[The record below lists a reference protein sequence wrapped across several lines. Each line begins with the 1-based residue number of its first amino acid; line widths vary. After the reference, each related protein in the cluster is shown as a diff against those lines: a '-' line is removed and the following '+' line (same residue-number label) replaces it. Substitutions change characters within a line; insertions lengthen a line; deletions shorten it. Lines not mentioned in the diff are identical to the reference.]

1 MGSNLGELVA
11 TASLDIA
18 PFVGNTKQLS
28 MYMRGLDKSLN
39 AMEKSFKNAGNGAK
53 NLGGMRTVLAETG
66 KSIQAYEG
74 ILKKQT
80 DHYNELKSKIGDFG
94 TASAKNKE
102 DLLSARNAM
111 LQTATTISDL
121 KNRYVEL
128 TKEINIQSSS
138 WTKIGSNLTSFGDRM
153 KGIGAKVS
161 GVGSALTKGV
171 TAPLVADAGIAI
183 KAAIDYESAFA
194 GVKKTVDAT
203 EGEYQKMSRAI
214 REASK
219 VMPASAVDIAK
230 VAESA
235 GQLGIKKQNIV
246 DFSKTMIDLGEST
259 NLTADEAATS
269 LARLANITQMP
280 QSEFRRLG
288 STIVDLGN
296 NFATTEKEIVEMS
309 LRLAGTGKLVGL
321 TEPQILAVAT
331 AMSSVGINAEAGG
344 SSFSRVMQK
353 INTQVLSSG
362 DKLEKFAQ
370 VAGMSAEN
378 FAKSWKTEPQIAML
392 AFLDGL
398 KKVKASGGDVTQT
411 LKQLGIKSTQ
421 EIDTMQR
428 MAGAGDLLSRAL
440 KTANGAWKEN
450 NALTTE
456 AKKRYETTES
466 QLKIFKNKLT
476 DIAIEFGGPLL
487 KALNSGLDATKP
499 WLQTLSDMAKKF
511 SEMSRE
517 QQQNV
522 IKWGLMAAAI
532 GPALKLLGG
541 GLSIIGGFTKGLG
554 SIASGIGKFSGLLK
568 TFKDA
573 GSIAGG
579 FKALSA
585 GIGGVGTATAEA
597 NASAGLLSS
606 TIATLGSV
614 PTWGILVGGA
624 ALIGLG
630 YITKEITEAN
640 ERTERWGT
648 SVSKLQ
654 DEQLGSF
661 KAKVDEANKAMV
673 DFGATAGSVDN
684 VKASFEKLNSEI
696 DKLID
701 EKKEK
706 LQALAKE
713 VGMSEEVRKNQE
725 EQLEQTKVNVRNMT
739 EEVGRIY
746 QNAKDHHRDLT
757 IEEKAIVSNIQNQMI
772 SQELDLLNISK
783 DKKHAIMQAMN
794 GDVKSMNETQRQDA
808 LKVVTDWI
816 LEEEKVYEKRK
827 QAIKDA
833 YRNDGSEK
841 AIQERNQKLDELE
854 AEHLARKEAYQ
865 QKYFELEKN
874 FLDNYNGR
882 WTKEALG
889 GAKSRMGALG
899 LDVKQFEEYMRSA
912 ADTVKTS
919 SGIVAKSLTNMS
931 QETAEA
937 NLIWNSL
944 VFDDKK
950 GEVKT
955 NAVEE
960 VQKALEAEGGWESMQ
975 FVLKNANLET
985 NAKMVIGQALVE
997 AGKWDSL
1004 SVEEKELVLD
1014 GHKGMQAILENKE
1027 ALAQWNALPVEVK
1040 EMLMKNEAVLNSG
1053 KLAISTLQKWNQ
1065 LSPEQKE
1072 IIAKDLATGEVTK
1085 IQQALNL
1092 LVGMNPNIPID
1103 ATDNSSKVISQVMN
1117 DILNI
1122 PKETNT
1128 NINADASGAEAGK
1141 NQALEAYGAV
1151 NAYQVLEKSI
1161 TANADNAVQQGQKA
1175 IDKQTEWNATPS
1187 PTKQQTGDAS
1197 SAVNAG
1203 QSAINKQNEWNAL
1216 YSPTKYM
1223 LGDATSAVNAANS
1236 ASGAIQSIPTSWH
1249 TTITATEVV
1258 NRVFNTVGRL
1268 FGHKNGTNYHQ
1279 GGFAMVNDQEGPMY
1293 KELVT
1298 LPNGQ
1303 SFIPHG
1309 RNVVLD
1315 LPRGSKVLRA
1325 GLTKNL
1331 MNSLG
1336 MPNYANGVG
1345 WEKSKIANIT
1355 QRIKNV
1361 NEWKEGHTS
1370 KDVTPFLE
1378 ELIRQVKN
1386 GNQNER
1392 PNQNYTLNV
1401 NSSGNN
1407 QELTPEFM
1415 KKLLRELAYYTNQEG
1430 GKLA

>member
-1 MGSNLGELVA
+1 MASNLGELVA

-138 WTKIGSNLTSFGDRM
+138 WTKIGSNLTSFGSRM
-153 KGIGAKVS
+153 KDIGAKVS

-171 TAPLVADAGIAI
+171 TAPLVAGAGIAV
-183 KAAIDYESAFA
+183 KAAIEYESAFA

-203 EGEYQKMSRAI
+203 EGEYKKMSLAI

-219 VMPASAVDIAK
+219 VMPASAADIAR
-230 VAESA
+230 VAEAA
-235 GQLGIKKQNIV
+235 GQLGIKKENIV

-370 VAGMSAEN
+370 VAGMSADN
-378 FAKSWKTEPQIAML
+378 FAKSWKTEPQIALL

-450 NALTTE
+450 NALTEE
-456 AKKRYETTES
+456 ARKRYETTES

-487 KALNSGLDATKP
+487 KALSSGLDAAKP
-499 WLQTLSDMAKKF
+499 WLTTLSDMAKKF

-554 SIASGIGKFSGLLK
+554 TIASGIGKFSGILK

-597 NASAGLLSS
+597 STSAGLLSS

-614 PTWGILVGGA
+614 PTWGILLGGT
-624 ALIGLG
+624 ALLGLG

-640 ERTERWGT
+640 ERTQRWGT

-661 KAKVDEANKAMV
+661 KNKIDEANKAMV
-673 DFGATAGSVDN
+673 DFGATAGNVDN
-684 VKASFEKLNSEI
+684 VKASFEKLNNEI

-706 LQALAKE
+706 LEALAKE
-713 VGMSEEVRKNQE
+713 VGMSEAVQKEQQ
-725 EQLEQTKVNVRNMT
+725 EQLDQTKTNVRNMT

-746 QNAKDHHRDLT
+746 QNAKEQHRDLT
-757 IEEKAIVSNIQNQMI
+757 REESAIVLNAQNQMI
-772 SQELDLLNISK
+772 SEQLDLLNISK
-783 DKKHAIMQAMN
+783 DKKTAIMKAMN
-794 GDVKSMNETQRQDA
+794 GEVKSLNEQQRQEALDVVWNWIQEENKLYDKRKKAIEEAYKGATSVEA
-808 LKVVTDWI
+808 LK
-816 LEEEKVYEKRK
+816 EKH
-827 QAIKDA
+827 
-833 YRNDGSEK
+833 
-841 AIQERNQKLDELE
+841 QKLEALE
-854 AEHLARKEAYQ
+854 NEHVGKMEAYQ

-882 WTKEALG
+882 WTKEAIG
-889 GAKSRMGALG
+889 GAKSRMAALG
-899 LDVKQFEEYMRSA
+899 LDVKQFEEYMRTA

-1004 SVEEKELVLD
+1004 TVEEKELVLD

-1027 ALAQWNALPVEVK
+1027 ALAQWNALPAEAK
-1040 EMLMKNEAVLNSG
+1040 ELLMKNEAFLNSG
-1053 KLAISTLQKWNQ
+1053 NLAISTLQKWNS
-1065 LSPEQKE
+1065 LTPEQKE
-1072 IIAKDLATGEVTK
+1072 LIAKDLATGEVTK
-1085 IQQALNL
+1085 IQQALNT
-1092 LVGMNPNIPID
+1092 LVGMNPNIPIN
-1103 ATDNSSKVISQVMN
+1103 AQDNSSKVISQVMN

-1128 NINADASGAEAGK
+1128 NINADPSSAVQGK
-1141 NQALEAYGAV
+1141 DTAIQAYSEV
-1151 NAYQVLEKSI
+1151 NGYQV
-1161 TANADNAVQQGQKA
+1161 
-1175 IDKQTEWNATPS
+1175 
-1187 PTKQQTGDAS
+1187 PTKQITADS
-1197 SAVNAG
+1197 TNAVNAG
-1203 QSAINKQNEWNAL
+1203 QSAINKQNEWNGL
-1216 YSPTKYM
+1216 GSPMKYIT
-1223 LGDATSAVNAANS
+1223 GDSSSAVNAANS
-1236 ASGAIQSIPTSWH
+1236 ASGAIRSVPTSWH

-1258 NRVFNTVGRL
+1258 NRVVNSISRV

-1279 GGFAMVNDQEGPMY
+1279 GGLAMVNDQEGPMY
-1293 KELVT
+1293 KELIT
-1298 LPNGQ
+1298 LPNGR
-1303 SFIPHG
+1303 SFIPDG

-1361 NEWKEGHTS
+1361 NEWKEEHTS

-1386 GNQNER
+1386 NNQTER

-1401 NSSGNN
+1401 HGNSNG

>member
-1 MGSNLGELVA
+1 M
-11 TASLDIA
+11 
-18 PFVGNTKQLS
+18 
-28 MYMRGLDKSLN
+28 
-39 AMEKSFKNAGNGAK
+39 
-53 NLGGMRTVLAETG
+53 
-66 KSIQAYEG
+66 
-74 ILKKQT
+74 
-80 DHYNELKSKIGDFG
+80 
-94 TASAKNKE
+94 
-102 DLLSARNAM
+102 
-111 LQTATTISDL
+111 
-121 KNRYVEL
+121 
-128 TKEINIQSSS
+128 
-138 WTKIGSNLTSFGDRM
+138 
-153 KGIGAKVS
+153 
-161 GVGSALTKGV
+161 
-171 TAPLVADAGIAI
+171 
-183 KAAIDYESAFA
+183 
-194 GVKKTVDAT
+194 
-203 EGEYQKMSRAI
+203 
-214 REASK
+214 
-219 VMPASAVDIAK
+219 
-230 VAESA
+230 
-235 GQLGIKKQNIV
+235 
-246 DFSKTMIDLGEST
+246 
-259 NLTADEAATS
+259 
-269 LARLANITQMP
+269 
-280 QSEFRRLG
+280 
-288 STIVDLGN
+288 N
-296 NFATTEKEIVEMS
+296 NFATTERDIVEMS
-309 LRLAGTGKLVGL
+309 NRLAAGGKLAGL
-321 TEPQILAVAT
+321 TAPEILGLAT
-331 AMSSVGINAEAGG
+331 AMSSVGIEAEAGG
-344 SSFSRVMQK
+344 
-353 INTQVLSSG
+353 T
-362 DKLEKFAQ
+362 
-370 VAGMSAEN
+370 
-378 FAKSWKTEPQIAML
+378 AM
-392 AFLDGL
+392 
-398 KKVKASGGDVTQT
+398 TQT
-411 LKQLGIKSTQ
+411 LTAIGKAVSGVGK
-421 EIDTMQR
+421 
-428 MAGAGDLLSRAL
+428 GATEKLETIASVSGMTAEQFSRAWKEKPAQALQSFIKGLQKASDEGKNMDEILGELDMTGVRQGNML
-440 KTANGAWKEN
+440 KSLALSSDKMTDAVNRSNKAWKEN
-450 NALTTE
+450 SALTNE
-456 AKKRYETTES
+456 AQKRYETTES

-487 KALNSGLDATKP
+487 KALNSGLGAAKP

-522 IKWGLMAAAI
+522 INWGLIAAAI

-541 GLSIIGGFTKGLG
+541 GLSIIGGLTKGFG
-554 SIASGIGKFSGLLK
+554 SLVSGIGKVSGAIK

-573 GSIAGG
+573 GSVAGG

-585 GIGGVGTATAEA
+585 SISGVGTATAEA
-597 NASAGLLSS
+597 STSTGLLSTAVAS
-606 TIATLGSV
+606 LGNPV
-614 PTWGILVGGA
+614 TWGVLAGGVALVG
-624 ALIGLG
+624 LT
-630 YITKEITEAN
+630 YIAEQMAEAEN
-640 ERTERWGT
+640 RTQRWGT
-648 SVSKLQ
+648 SVSKVQ
-654 DEQLGSF
+654 DEQLSGF
-661 KAKVDEANKAMV
+661 KSKVDEANKAIV

-746 QNAKDHHRDLT
+746 QNAKDQHRDLT
-757 IEEKAIVSNIQNQMI
+757 LEEKGIVSNIQHEMI
-772 SQELDLLNISK
+772 SQELDLLNVSK

-794 GDVKSMNETQRQDA
+794 GDVKSMNETQRKDA
-808 LKVVTDWI
+808 LKVVTDWVK
-816 LEEEKVYEKRK
+816 EEEKVYEKRK

-833 YRNDGSEK
+833 YKNDDSAK

-865 QKYFELEKN
+865 QKYMELEKS

-882 WTKEALG
+882 WSKEALQG
-889 GAKSRMGALG
+889 VKSRMGALG

-912 ADTVKTS
+912 TDTVTTS
-919 SGIVAKSLTNMS
+919 SGIVAKSTANMS
-931 QETAEA
+931 KETAEA
-937 NLIWNSL
+937 NTVWNSL

-955 NAVEE
+955 NAKEE
-960 VQKALEAEGGWESMQ
+960 ISKVLEAENGWNSIE
-975 FVLKNANLET
+975 FILKNANLET

-997 AGKWDSL
+997 TGKWDSL
-1004 SVEEKELVLD
+1004 TVEEKELVLD

-1027 ALAQWNALPVEVK
+1027 ALAQWNALPAEVK
-1040 EMLMKNEAVLNSG
+1040 ELLMKNEAVLNSG
-1053 KLAISTLQKWNQ
+1053 NLAISTLQKWNS
-1065 LSPEQKE
+1065 LTPEQKE

-1085 IQQALNL
+1085 IQQALNT

-1128 NINADASGAEAGK
+1128 NINADPSSAVQGK
-1141 NQALEAYGAV
+1141 DTAIQAYSEV
-1151 NAYQVLEKSI
+1151 NGYQVPTKPI
-1161 TANADNAVQQGQKA
+1161 TADSTN
-1175 IDKQTEWNATPS
+1175 
-1187 PTKQQTGDAS
+1187 
-1197 SAVNAG
+1197 AVNAG
-1203 QSAINKQNEWNAL
+1203 QSAINKQNEWNGL
-1216 YSPTKYM
+1216 GSPMKYIT
-1223 LGDATSAVNAANS
+1223 GDSSSAINAANS
-1236 ASGAIQSIPTSWH
+1236 ASWAIQSIPTSWH

-1258 NRVFNTVGRL
+1258 NRVFNTVDRL

-1279 GGFAMVNDQEGPMY
+1279 GGLAMVNDQEGPMY

-1303 SFIPHG
+1303 SFIPNG

-1361 NEWKEGHTS
+1361 NEWKEEHTS

-1386 GNQNER
+1386 SNQNER

-1401 NSSGNN
+1401 NSTGNG

>member
-1 MGSNLGELVA
+1 MTSNLGELVA

-138 WTKIGSNLTSFGDRM
+138 WTKIGSNLTSFGNRM
-153 KGIGAKVS
+153 KDIGTKVS

-171 TAPLVADAGIAI
+171 TAPLVAGAGIAV
-183 KAAIDYESAFA
+183 KAAIEYESAFA

-219 VMPASAVDIAK
+219 VMPASAADIAK

-362 DKLEKFAQ
+362 DKLDKFAQ
-370 VAGMSAEN
+370 VAGMSADN
-378 FAKSWKTEPQIAML
+378 FAKSWKTEPQIALL

-428 MAGAGDLLSRAL
+428 MAGAGDLLARAL

-450 NALTTE
+450 NALTAE

-487 KALNSGLDATKP
+487 KALNSGLDAAKP

-522 IKWGLMAAAI
+522 IKWGLMVAAA

-541 GLSIIGGFTKGLG
+541 GLSIVGGFAKGLG
-554 SIASGIGKFSGLLK
+554 GIASGIGKFSGILK
-568 TFKDA
+568 TFRDA

-614 PTWGILVGGA
+614 PTWGILLGGA

-654 DEQLGSF
+654 DKQLGSF
-661 KAKVDEANKAMV
+661 KSKVDEANKAMV
-673 DFGATAGSVDN
+673 EFGTSAGSVDK
-684 VKASFEKLNSEI
+684 VKSSFEKLNNEI

-701 EKKEK
+701 EKKKK
-706 LQALAKE
+706 LEALAKE
-713 VGMSEEVRKNQE
+713 VGMSDEVRKNQE
-725 EQLEQTKVNVRNMT
+725 SQLEQTKENVRNMT
-739 EEVGRIY
+739 DQVGKIY
-746 QNAKDHHRDLT
+746 QNAKDQHRDLT
-757 IEEKAIVSNIQNQMI
+757 REEKAVVLDIQNQMI
-772 SQELDLLNISK
+772 SEQLDLMNISK
-783 DKKHAIMQAMN
+783 SKKQAIMQAMN
-794 GDVKSMNETQRQDA
+794 GDVKNMNERQRGEA
-808 LKVVTDWI
+808 LDVVSKWITDEQK
-816 LEEEKVYEKRK
+816 LYEKRK
-827 QAIKDA
+827 KAIKDA
-833 YRNDGSEK
+833 YKNDDSYEGIK
-841 AIQERNQKLDELE
+841 ERNQKLEELE
-854 AEHLARKEAYQ
+854 NEHLAKKQAYQ
-865 QKYFELEKN
+865 QKYMELEKN
-874 FLDNYNGR
+874 FIDNYNGR
-882 WTKEALG
+882 WTKEALSG
-889 GAKSRMGALG
+889 VHNRMATLG
-899 LDVKQFEEYMRSA
+899 LDWKEFDKYMRTA
-912 ADTVKTS
+912 ADTVQST
-919 SGIVAKSLTNMS
+919 SGIIARSMANMS
-931 QETAEA
+931 KETAEA
-937 NLIWNSL
+937 NTVWNSL
-944 VFDDKK
+944 VFDEKK

-955 NAVEE
+955 NAKEE
-960 VQKALEAEGGWESMQ
+960 VAKVLEAENGWNSIE
-975 FVLKNANLET
+975 FILKNANIET
-985 NAKMVIGQALVE
+985 NAKMLIGEALVE
-997 AGKWDSL
+997 TGKWNDL
-1004 SVEEKELVLD
+1004 TVEQKELVLD

-1027 ALAQWNALPVEVK
+1027 ALAQWNALPAEVK
-1040 EMLMKNEAVLNSG
+1040 ELLMKNEAFLNSG
-1053 KLAISTLQKWNQ
+1053 NLAISTLQRWNE
-1065 LSPEQKE
+1065 LSPQQKE
-1072 IIAKDLATGEVTK
+1072 LIAKDLATGEVTK
-1085 IQQALNL
+1085 IQQALNT
-1092 LVGMNPNIPID
+1092 LVGMNPNIPIN
-1103 ATDNSSKVISQVMN
+1103 AKDNASQIISQVIN
-1117 DILNI
+1117 DALNI

-1128 NINADASGAEAGK
+1128 SLNADASGVEIGRNK
-1141 NQALEAYGAV
+1141 ALEALGMV
-1151 NAYQVLEKSI
+1151 NAFQVPTKPI
-1161 TANADNAVQQGQKA
+1161 TADASNAIAQGQSA
-1175 IDKQTEWNATPS
+1175 INKQTEWNNTPS
-1187 PTKQQTGDAS
+1187 PTKNLTGDS
-1197 SAVNAG
+1197 SNAVNAG
-1203 QSAINKQNEWNAL
+1203 QSAINKQNEWNNL
-1216 YSPTKYM
+1216 SSPTKIIT
-1223 LGDATSAVNAANS
+1223 GDASSAINAANS
-1236 ASGAIQSIPTSWH
+1236 ATSYINAIPASKHVSISASVFGLGAAARIL
-1249 TTITATEVV
+1249 
-1258 NRVFNTVGRL
+1258 GL
-1268 FGHKNGTNYHQ
+1268 KDGTNYHK
-1279 GGFAMVNDQEGPMY
+1279 GGLAMVNDQTGPMY
-1293 KELVT
+1293 KELIT
-1298 LPNGQ
+1298 LPNGR
-1303 SFIPHG
+1303 SFIPDG

-1315 LPRGSKVLRA
+1315 LPKGSKVLRA

-1336 MPNYANGVG
+1336 MPNYADGVG
-1345 WEKSKIANIT
+1345 WAKSKIANIT

-1370 KDVTPFLE
+1370 KDVTPLLE

-1401 NSSGNN
+1401 NGNGN
-1407 QELTPEFM
+1407 GQDLTPEFM
-1415 KKLLRELAYYTNQEG
+1415 KRLMRELAYYTNQEG

>member
-1 MGSNLGELVA
+1 MASNLGELVA

-128 TKEINIQSSS
+128 TREINIQSSS
-138 WTKIGSNLTSFGDRM
+138 WTKIGSNLTSFGNRM
-153 KGIGAKVS
+153 KDIGAKVS

-171 TAPLVADAGIAI
+171 TAPLVAGAGIAV
-183 KAAIDYESAFA
+183 KAAIEYESAFA

-203 EGEYQKMSRAI
+203 EGEYKKMSLAI

-219 VMPASAVDIAK
+219 VMPASAADIAR
-230 VAESA
+230 VAEAA
-235 GQLGIKKQNIV
+235 GQLGIKKENIV

-296 NFATTEKEIVEMS
+296 NFATTEREIVEMS

-370 VAGMSAEN
+370 IAGMSAQN
-378 FAKSWKTEPQIAML
+378 FAHEWKTEPQIALL

-421 EIDTMQR
+421 EVDTMQR

-450 NALTTE
+450 NALTEE
-456 AKKRYETTES
+456 ARKRYETTES

-487 KALNSGLDATKP
+487 KALNSGLDAAKP
-499 WLQTLSDMAKKF
+499 WLTTLSDMAKKF

-554 SIASGIGKFSGLLK
+554 SIASGIGKFSGILK

-573 GSIAGG
+573 GSLAGG

-597 NASAGLLSS
+597 STSAGLLSS

-614 PTWGILVGGA
+614 PTWGILLGGA
-624 ALIGLG
+624 ALLGLG

-640 ERTERWGT
+640 ERTQRWGT

-661 KAKVDEANKAMV
+661 KNKVDEANKAMV
-673 DFGATAGSVDN
+673 DFGATAGNVDN
-684 VKASFEKLNSEI
+684 VKASFEKLNNEI

-706 LQALAKE
+706 LEALAKE
-713 VGMSEEVRKNQE
+713 VGMSEAVQKEQQ
-725 EQLEQTKVNVRNMT
+725 EQLDQTKTNVRNMT

-746 QNAKDHHRDLT
+746 QNAKEQHRDLT
-757 IEEKAIVSNIQNQMI
+757 REESAIVLNAQNQMI
-772 SQELDLLNISK
+772 SEQLDLLNISK
-783 DKKHAIMQAMN
+783 DKKTAIMKAMN
-794 GDVKSMNETQRQDA
+794 GEVKSLNEQQRQEALDVVWNWIQEENKLYDKRKKAIEDAYKGAKSVEA
-808 LKVVTDWI
+808 LK
-816 LEEEKVYEKRK
+816 EKH
-827 QAIKDA
+827 
-833 YRNDGSEK
+833 
-841 AIQERNQKLDELE
+841 QKLEALE
-854 AEHLARKEAYQ
+854 NEHVGKMEAYQ

-889 GAKSRMGALG
+889 GAKSRMAALG
-899 LDVKQFEEYMRSA
+899 LDVKQFEEYMRTA

-1004 SVEEKELVLD
+1004 TVEEKELVLD

-1027 ALAQWNALPVEVK
+1027 ALAQWNALPAEAK
-1040 EMLMKNEAVLNSG
+1040 ELLMKNEAFLNSG
-1053 KLAISTLQKWNQ
+1053 NLAISTLQKWNS
-1065 LSPEQKE
+1065 LTPEQKE
-1072 IIAKDLATGEVTK
+1072 LIAKDLATGEVTK
-1085 IQQALNL
+1085 IQQALNT
-1092 LVGMNPNIPID
+1092 LVGMNPNIPIN
-1103 ATDNSSKVISQVMN
+1103 AQDNSSKVISQVMN

-1128 NINADASGAEAGK
+1128 NINADST
-1141 NQALEAYGAV
+1141 N
-1151 NAYQVLEKSI
+1151 
-1161 TANADNAVQQGQKA
+1161 
-1175 IDKQTEWNATPS
+1175 
-1187 PTKQQTGDAS
+1187 
-1197 SAVNAG
+1197 AVNAG
-1203 QSAINKQNEWNAL
+1203 QSAINKQNEWNGL
-1216 YSPTKYM
+1216 GSPMKYIT
-1223 LGDATSAVNAANS
+1223 GDSSSAVNAANS
-1236 ASGAIQSIPTSWH
+1236 ASGAIRSVPTSWH

-1258 NRVFNTVGRL
+1258 NRVVNSISRV

-1279 GGFAMVNDQEGPMY
+1279 GGLAMVNDQEGPMY
-1293 KELVT
+1293 KELIT
-1298 LPNGQ
+1298 LPNGR
-1303 SFIPHG
+1303 SFIPDG

-1361 NEWKEGHTS
+1361 NEWKEEHTS

-1386 GNQNER
+1386 NNQTER

-1401 NSSGNN
+1401 HGNSNG

>member
-1 MGSNLGELVA
+1 MTSNLGELVA

-121 KNRYVEL
+121 KTRYAEL

-138 WTKIGSNLTSFGDRM
+138 WTKIGSNLTSFGNRM
-153 KGIGAKVS
+153 KDIGTKVS

-171 TAPLVADAGIAI
+171 TAPLVAGAGIAI
-183 KAAIDYESAFA
+183 KAAMDYESAFA
-194 GVKKTVDAT
+194 GVRKTVDETAT
-203 EGEYQKMSRAI
+203 TSYERLSNGI
-214 REASK
+214 RNMAKE
-219 VMPASAVDIAK
+219 MPASAVQIAK
-230 VAESA
+230 VAEVA
-235 GQLGIKKQNIV
+235 GQLGIKADSILS
-246 DFSKTMIDLGEST
+246 FSKTMIDMGEST
-259 NLTADEAATS
+259 NLSAEEAAT
-269 LARLANITQMP
+269 AIAKIGNI
-280 QSEFRRLG
+280 LG
-288 STIVDLGN
+288 LTSKDYSRFGSSVVDLGN
-296 NFATTEKEIVEMS
+296 NFATTERDIVEMS
-309 LRLAGTGKLVGL
+309 NRLAAGGKLAGL
-321 TEPQILAVAT
+321 TAPEILGLAT
-331 AMSSVGINAEAGG
+331 AMSSVGIEAEAGG
-344 SSFSRVMQK
+344 
-353 INTQVLSSG
+353 T
-362 DKLEKFAQ
+362 
-370 VAGMSAEN
+370 
-378 FAKSWKTEPQIAML
+378 AM
-392 AFLDGL
+392 
-398 KKVKASGGDVTQT
+398 TQT
-411 LKQLGIKSTQ
+411 LTAIGKAVSGVGK
-421 EIDTMQR
+421 
-428 MAGAGDLLSRAL
+428 GATEKLETIASVSGMTAEQFSRAWKEKPAQALQSFIKGLQKASDEGKNMDGILDDLGMKGIRQGNML
-440 KTANGAWKEN
+440 KSLALSSDKMTDAVNRSNKAWKEN
-450 NALTTE
+450 SALTSE
-456 AKKRYETTES
+456 AQKRYETTES

-487 KALNSGLDATKP
+487 KALNSGLDAAKP

-522 IKWGLMAAAI
+522 INWGLVAAAI
-532 GPALKLLGG
+532 GPVLKILGG
-541 GLSIIGGFTKGLG
+541 GLSVISGFARGLG
-554 SIASGIGKFSGLLK
+554 GIASGIGKFSGILK

-585 GIGGVGTATAEA
+585 GISGVGTATAEA

-614 PTWGILVGGA
+614 PTWGILLGGA

-673 DFGATAGSVDN
+673 DFGATAGNVDN
-684 VKASFEKLNSEI
+684 VKASFEKLNNEI

-706 LQALAKE
+706 LEALAKE
-713 VGMSEEVRKNQE
+713 VGMSEAVQKEQQ
-725 EQLEQTKVNVRNMT
+725 EQLDQTKTNVRNMT

-746 QNAKDHHRDLT
+746 QNAKEQHRDLT
-757 IEEKAIVSNIQNQMI
+757 REENAIVLNAQNQMI
-772 SQELDLLNISK
+772 SEQLDLLNISK
-783 DKKHAIMQAMN
+783 DKKTAIMKAMN
-794 GDVKSMNETQRQDA
+794 GEVKGLNEQQRKDA
-808 LKVVTDWI
+808 LSVVRNWI
-816 LEEEKVYEKRK
+816 EEENKLYDKRK
-827 QAIKDA
+827 QAIEEAYKDA
-833 YRNDGSEK
+833 KSVEALKEK
-841 AIQERNQKLDELE
+841 HQKLEALE
-854 AEHLARKEAYQ
+854 NEHVGKMEAYQ

-882 WTKEALG
+882 WTKEALD
-889 GAKSRMGALG
+889 GAKARMGALG
-899 LDVKQFEEYMRSA
+899 LDVKQFEEYMRTA

-919 SGIVAKSLTNMS
+919 SGIVAKSLSNMS

-1027 ALAQWNALPVEVK
+1027 ALAQWNALPAEAK
-1040 EMLMKNEAVLNSG
+1040 ELLMKNEAFLNSG
-1053 KLAISTLQKWNQ
+1053 NLAISTLQKWNS
-1065 LSPEQKE
+1065 LTPEQKE

-1085 IQQALNL
+1085 IQQALNT

-1128 NINADASGAEAGK
+1128 NINADPSSAVQGK
-1141 NQALEAYGAV
+1141 DTAIQAYSEV
-1151 NAYQVLEKSI
+1151 NGYQVPTKPI
-1161 TANADNAVQQGQKA
+1161 TADSTN
-1175 IDKQTEWNATPS
+1175 
-1187 PTKQQTGDAS
+1187 
-1197 SAVNAG
+1197 AVNAG
-1203 QSAINKQNEWNAL
+1203 QSAINKQNEWNGL
-1216 YSPTKYM
+1216 GSPMKYIT
-1223 LGDATSAVNAANS
+1223 GDSSSAINAANS

-1258 NRVFNTVGRL
+1258 NRVFNTVDRL

-1279 GGFAMVNDQEGPMY
+1279 GGLAMVNDQEGPMY
-1293 KELVT
+1293 KELIT

-1303 SFIPHG
+1303 SFIPNG

-1361 NEWKEGHTS
+1361 NEWKEEHTS

-1401 NSSGNN
+1401 NSNGNS

>member
-1 MGSNLGELVA
+1 MASNLGELVA

-94 TASAKNKE
+94 SASAKNKE

-111 LQTATTISDL
+111 LQTATTISGL
-121 KNRYVEL
+121 KTRYAEL

-138 WTKIGSNLTSFGDRM
+138 WTKIGSNLTSFGGRM
-153 KGIGAKVS
+153 KDIGTKIS

-171 TAPLVADAGIAI
+171 TAPLVAGAGIAI
-183 KAAIDYESAFA
+183 KAAIEYESAFA

-219 VMPASAVDIAK
+219 VMPASAADIAR

-235 GQLGIKKQNIV
+235 GQLGIKKENIV

-353 INTQVLSSG
+353 INTQVLSGG
-362 DKLEKFAQ
+362 DKLDKFAR

-487 KALNSGLDATKP
+487 KALNSGLDAAKP
-499 WLQTLSDMAKKF
+499 WLQILSDMAKKF

-522 IKWGLMAAAI
+522 IEWGLMAAAV
-532 GPALKLLGG
+532 GPALRILGG
-541 GLSIIGGFTKGLG
+541 GHSIISGFAKGLG
-554 SIASGIGKFSGLLK
+554 GIASGIGKFSGILK
-568 TFKDA
+568 TFRDA

-673 DFGATAGSVDN
+673 DFGATAGNVDN
-684 VKASFEKLNSEI
+684 VKASFEKLNNEI

-706 LQALAKE
+706 LEALAKE
-713 VGMSEEVRKNQE
+713 VGMSEAVQKEQQ
-725 EQLEQTKVNVRNMT
+725 EQLDQTKTNVRNMT

-746 QNAKDHHRDLT
+746 QNAKEQHRDLT
-757 IEEKAIVSNIQNQMI
+757 REESAIVLNAQNQMI
-772 SQELDLLNISK
+772 SEQLDLLNISK
-783 DKKHAIMQAMN
+783 DKKTAIMKAMN
-794 GDVKSMNETQRQDA
+794 GEVKSLNEQQRQEALDVVWNWIQEENKLYDKRKKAIEEAYKGATSVEA
-808 LKVVTDWI
+808 LK
-816 LEEEKVYEKRK
+816 EKH
-827 QAIKDA
+827 
-833 YRNDGSEK
+833 
-841 AIQERNQKLDELE
+841 QKLEALE
-854 AEHLARKEAYQ
+854 NEHVGKMEAYQ

-889 GAKSRMGALG
+889 GAKSRMAALG
-899 LDVKQFEEYMRSA
+899 LDVKQFEEYMRTA

-1004 SVEEKELVLD
+1004 TVEEKELVLD

-1027 ALAQWNALPVEVK
+1027 ALAQWNALPAEAK
-1040 EMLMKNEAVLNSG
+1040 ELLMKNEAFLNSG
-1053 KLAISTLQKWNQ
+1053 NLAISTLQKWNS
-1065 LSPEQKE
+1065 LTPEQKE
-1072 IIAKDLATGEVTK
+1072 LIAKDLATGEVTK
-1085 IQQALNL
+1085 IQQALNT

-1128 NINADASGAEAGK
+1128 NINADPSSAVQGK
-1141 NQALEAYGAV
+1141 DTAIQAYNDV
-1151 NAYQVLEKSI
+1151 NNYQV
-1161 TANADNAVQQGQKA
+1161 
-1175 IDKQTEWNATPS
+1175 
-1187 PTKQQTGDAS
+1187 PTKQITADS
-1197 SAVNAG
+1197 TNAVNAG
-1203 QSAINKQNEWNAL
+1203 QSAINKQNEWNGL
-1216 YSPTKYM
+1216 GSPMKYIT
-1223 LGDATSAVNAANS
+1223 GDSSSAVNAANS
-1236 ASGAIQSIPTSWH
+1236 ASGAIRSVPTSWH

-1258 NRVFNTVGRL
+1258 NRVVNTVGRL

-1279 GGFAMVNDQEGPMY
+1279 GGLAMVNDQEGPMY
-1293 KELVT
+1293 KELIT

-1303 SFIPHG
+1303 SFIPNG

-1392 PNQNYTLNV
+1392 PNQSYTLNV
-1401 NSSGNN
+1401 NSNGNS

>member
-1 MGSNLGELVA
+1 MTQTL
-11 TASLDIA
+11 TAI
-18 PFVGNTKQLS
+18 
-28 MYMRGLDKSLN
+28 
-39 AMEKSFKNAGNGAK
+39 
-53 NLGGMRTVLAETG
+53 G
-66 KSIQAYEG
+66 KA
-74 ILKKQT
+74 
-80 DHYNELKSKIGDFG
+80 
-94 TASAKNKE
+94 
-102 DLLSARNAM
+102 
-111 LQTATTISDL
+111 
-121 KNRYVEL
+121 
-128 TKEINIQSSS
+128 
-138 WTKIGSNLTSFGDRM
+138 
-153 KGIGAKVS
+153 VS
-161 GVGSALTKGV
+161 GVGKG
-171 TAPLVADAGIAI
+171 
-183 KAAIDYESAFA
+183 
-194 GVKKTVDAT
+194 AT
-203 EGEYQKMSRAI
+203 EKLESIASVSGMTAEQFSRAWKEKPAQALQSFIKGLQKATDEGKNMDGILDELGMTGI
-214 REASK
+214 RQGNMLK
-219 VMPASAVDIAK
+219 
-230 VAESA
+230 
-235 GQLGIKKQNIV
+235 
-246 DFSKTMIDLGEST
+246 
-259 NLTADEAATS
+259 S
-269 LARLANITQMP
+269 LA
-280 QSEFRRLG
+280 
-288 STIVDLGN
+288 
-296 NFATTEKEIVEMS
+296 
-309 LRLAGTGKLVGL
+309 
-321 TEPQILAVAT
+321 
-331 AMSSVGINAEAGG
+331 
-344 SSFSRVMQK
+344 
-353 INTQVLSSG
+353 LSS
-362 DKLEKFAQ
+362 DKMTDAVNRSNK
-370 VAGMSAEN
+370 
-378 FAKSWKTEPQIAML
+378 
-392 AFLDGL
+392 
-398 KKVKASGGDVTQT
+398 
-411 LKQLGIKSTQ
+411 
-421 EIDTMQR
+421 
-428 MAGAGDLLSRAL
+428 
-440 KTANGAWKEN
+440 AWKEN
-450 NALTTE
+450 SALTSE
-456 AKKRYETTES
+456 AQKRYETTES

-487 KALNSGLDATKP
+487 KALNSGLDAAKP

-606 TIATLGSV
+606 TIATLGSI

-673 DFGATAGSVDN
+673 DFGATSGNVDN

-746 QNAKDHHRDLT
+746 QNAKDQHRDLT
-757 IEEKAIVSNIQNQMI
+757 LEEKAIVSNIQNQMI

-827 QAIKDA
+827 QAIKEA
-833 YRNDGSEK
+833 YKNDGSAK
-841 AIQERNQKLDELE
+841 GIQERNQKLDELE

-865 QKYFELEKN
+865 QKYFELEKS

-899 LDVKQFEEYMRSA
+899 LDVKQFEEYMRTA

-1027 ALAQWNALPVEVK
+1027 ALAQWNALPAEAK
-1040 EMLMKNEAVLNSG
+1040 ELLMKNEAFLNSG
-1053 KLAISTLQKWNQ
+1053 NLAISTLQKWNQ

-1072 IIAKDLATGEVTK
+1072 LIAKDLATGEVTK
-1085 IQQALNL
+1085 IQQALNT

-1128 NINADASGAEAGK
+1128 NINADPSSAVQGK
-1141 NQALEAYGAV
+1141 DTAIQAYNDV
-1151 NAYQVLEKSI
+1151 NNYQV
-1161 TANADNAVQQGQKA
+1161 
-1175 IDKQTEWNATPS
+1175 
-1187 PTKQQTGDAS
+1187 PTKQITADS
-1197 SAVNAG
+1197 TNAVNAG
-1203 QSAINKQNEWNAL
+1203 QSAINKQNEWNGL
-1216 YSPTKYM
+1216 GSPMKYIT
-1223 LGDATSAVNAANS
+1223 GDASSAVNAANS
-1236 ASGAIQSIPTSWH
+1236 ASGAIRSVPTSWH

-1258 NRVFNTVGRL
+1258 NRVVNTVGRL

-1279 GGFAMVNDQEGPMY
+1279 GGLAMVNDQEGPMY

-1298 LPNGQ
+1298 LPNGR
-1303 SFIPHG
+1303 SFIPDG

-1392 PNQNYTLNV
+1392 PNQSYTLNV
-1401 NSSGNN
+1401 NSNGNN

>member
-1 MGSNLGELVA
+1 MASNLGELVA

-39 AMEKSFKNAGNGAK
+39 AMEKSFKKAGNGAK

-66 KSIQAYEG
+66 KSIRAYEG

-121 KNRYVEL
+121 KTRYAEL

-138 WTKIGSNLTSFGDRM
+138 WTKIGSNLTSFGDRV
-153 KGIGAKVS
+153 KDIGTKVS

-171 TAPLVADAGIAI
+171 TAPLVAGAGIAI
-183 KAAIDYESAFA
+183 KAAMDYESAFA
-194 GVKKTVDAT
+194 GVRKTVDETAT
-203 EGEYQKMSRAI
+203 TSYERLSNGI
-214 REASK
+214 RSMAKE
-219 VMPASAVDIAK
+219 MPASAVQIAK
-230 VAESA
+230 VAEVA
-235 GQLGIKKQNIV
+235 GQLGIKADSILS
-246 DFSKTMIDLGEST
+246 FSKTMIDMGEST
-259 NLTADEAATS
+259 NLSAEDAAT
-269 LARLANITQMP
+269 AIAKIGNI
-280 QSEFRRLG
+280 LG
-288 STIVDLGN
+288 LTSKDYSRFGSSVVDLGN
-296 NFATTEKEIVEMS
+296 NFATTERDIVEMS
-309 LRLAGTGKLVGL
+309 NRLAAGGKLAGL
-321 TEPQILAVAT
+321 TAPEILGLAT
-331 AMSSVGINAEAGG
+331 AMSSVGIEAEAGG
-344 SSFSRVMQK
+344 
-353 INTQVLSSG
+353 T
-362 DKLEKFAQ
+362 
-370 VAGMSAEN
+370 
-378 FAKSWKTEPQIAML
+378 AM
-392 AFLDGL
+392 
-398 KKVKASGGDVTQT
+398 TQT
-411 LKQLGIKSTQ
+411 LTAIGKAVSGFGK
-421 EIDTMQR
+421 
-428 MAGAGDLLSRAL
+428 GATEKLETIASVSGMTAEQFSRAWKEKPAQALQSFIKGLQKASDEGKNMDEILGELDMTGVRQGNML
-440 KTANGAWKEN
+440 KSLALSSDKMTDAVNRSNKAWKEN
-450 NALTTE
+450 SALTNE
-456 AKKRYETTES
+456 AQKRYETTES

-487 KALNSGLDATKP
+487 KALNSGLDAAKP

-522 IKWGLMAAAI
+522 INWGLIVAAI

-554 SIASGIGKFSGLLK
+554 SIARGIGKFSGILK

-673 DFGATAGSVDN
+673 DFGATAGNVDN
-684 VKASFEKLNSEI
+684 VKASFEKLNNEI

-706 LQALAKE
+706 LEALAKE
-713 VGMSEEVRKNQE
+713 VGMSEAVQKEQQ
-725 EQLEQTKVNVRNMT
+725 EQLDQTKTNVRNMT

-746 QNAKDHHRDLT
+746 QNAKEQHRDLT
-757 IEEKAIVSNIQNQMI
+757 REEGAIVLNAQNQMI
-772 SQELDLLNISK
+772 SEQLDLLNISK
-783 DKKHAIMQAMN
+783 DKKTAIMKAMN
-794 GDVKSMNETQRQDA
+794 GEAKGLNEQQRKDALSVVRNWIEEENKLYDKRKKAIEEAYKDAKSVDA
-808 LKVVTDWI
+808 LK
-816 LEEEKVYEKRK
+816 EKH
-827 QAIKDA
+827 
-833 YRNDGSEK
+833 
-841 AIQERNQKLDELE
+841 QKLEALE
-854 AEHLARKEAYQ
+854 NEHVGKMEAYQ

-882 WTKEALG
+882 WTKEALE
-889 GAKSRMGALG
+889 GAKARMGALG
-899 LDVKQFEEYMRSA
+899 LDVKQFEEYMRTA

-919 SGIVAKSLTNMS
+919 SGIVAKSLTDMS

-960 VQKALEAEGGWESMQ
+960 VQKALEAEGGWESIQ
-975 FVLKNANLET
+975 FVLKNANIET

-1004 SVEEKELVLD
+1004 SLEEKELVLD

-1027 ALAQWNALPVEVK
+1027 ALAQWNALPAEVK
-1040 EMLMKNEAVLNSG
+1040 ELLMKNEAVLNSG
-1053 KLAISTLQKWNQ
+1053 NLAISTLQKWNS
-1065 LSPEQKE
+1065 LTPEQKE

-1085 IQQALNL
+1085 IQQALNT

-1122 PKETNT
+1122 PKEANT
-1128 NINADASGAEAGK
+1128 NINADPSSAVQGK
-1141 NQALEAYGAV
+1141 ETAIQAYSDV
-1151 NAYQVLEKSI
+1151 NNYQV
-1161 TANADNAVQQGQKA
+1161 
-1175 IDKQTEWNATPS
+1175 
-1187 PTKQQTGDAS
+1187 PTKQITADS
-1197 SAVNAG
+1197 TNAVNAG
-1203 QSAINKQNEWNAL
+1203 QSAINKQNEWNGL
-1216 YSPTKYM
+1216 GSPMKYIT
-1223 LGDATSAVNAANS
+1223 GDASSAVNAANS

-1258 NRVFNTVGRL
+1258 NRVFNTVDRL

-1279 GGFAMVNDQEGPMY
+1279 GGLAMVNDQEGPMY

-1298 LPNGQ
+1298 LPNGR
-1303 SFIPHG
+1303 SFIPDG

-1325 GLTKNL
+1325 GLTKHL

-1386 GNQNER
+1386 SNQNER

-1401 NSSGNN
+1401 NSNGNS